1 VRRGRDCPKIM
12 WEDASVK
19 IVHLGPSVLP
29 ISYPLG
35 GAVQRRMLEMA
46 KAQSV
51 RGEKVIIYSADS
63 ESGRTNCDGVEIRS
77 IACRRRM
84 PFRDFEYLRKAL
96 EELRC
101 ESVDVL
107 HFHNLPEG
115 AAFSKA
121 IRAEKLLSFD
131 YFVFRRGKKTPV
143 FWWYRNALRQF
154 SWLLP
159 VSEYC
164 LRGYKSYWGSNGVPI
179 RILHNG
185 VNLEQFSS
193 DPASGL
199 ARKRALGIE
208 KERVILYVGR
218 VCRQKGI
225 DILIDAFQHLRQRVA
240 NVSLV
245 VAGPA
250 EQFENK
256 GHTELT
262 RRISEVGGL
271 YLGPV
276 QEKDLAA
283 TYNLCDVFVM
293 PTRSIEMFGMAALEA
308 QACGKPVVCSQ
319 HGGLPEVISP
329 KSGLFF
335 PVGNAEALADSLSQL
350 FQNTDLYRSKAEA
363 ARPNALRFA
372 WPRIIEDLETAYRGC
387 WEPQNAAAL
396 VSAL

>member
-1 VRRGRDCPKIM
+1 M
-12 WEDASVK
+12 T

-29 ISYPLG
+29 VSYPLG

-51 RGEKVIIYSADS
+51 RDEKVIIYSADS
-63 ESGRTNCDGVEIRS
+63 KSSRTNFHGVEIRS

-84 PFRDFEYLRKAL
+84 PFRDFEYLKKAL
-96 EELRC
+96 QELRC

-115 AAFSKA
+115 AAYSKS
-121 IRAEKLLSFD
+121 IRAKKFLSFD
-131 YFVFRRGKKTPV
+131 YFIFRRGKKTPL
-143 FWWYRNALRQF
+143 FWWYRNALRNF
-154 SWLLP
+154 SSLLP

-164 LRGYKSYWGSNGVPI
+164 LQGYKSYWGWNGVPI
-179 RILHNG
+179 RIIHNG
-185 VNLEQFSS
+185 VNLEQFFP

-208 KERVILYVGR
+208 KESVILYVGR
-218 VCRQKGI
+218 VCQQKGT
-225 DILIDAFQHLRQRVA
+225 DILIDAFQQLKRRIP
-240 NVSLV
+240 NVCLV

-250 EQFENK
+250 EQFGK
-256 GHTELT
+256 GSHTDLT

-276 QEKDLAA
+276 QERDLASI
-283 TYNLCDVFVM
+283 YNLCDVFVM
-293 PTRSIEMFGMAALEA
+293 PSRSVEMFGMAALEA
-308 QACGKPVVCSQ
+308 QACSKPVVCST

-335 PVGNAEALADSLSQL
+335 PVENADALADSLSQL
-350 FQNTDLYRSKAEA
+350 FQNADLYRSKAEA

-372 WPRIIEDLETAYRGC
+372 WPRIIDDLEDTYRDS
-387 WEPQNAAAL
+387 WEPAPP
-396 VSAL
+396 SGRS

>member
-1 VRRGRDCPKIM
+1 
-12 WEDASVK
+12 
-19 IVHLGPSVLP
+19 VLP

-35 GAVQRRMLEMA
+35 GAVQRRILEMA
-46 KAQSV
+46 KVQSA

-63 ESGRTNCDGVEIRS
+63 ESSRTNFHGVEIRS

-84 PFRDFEYLRKAL
+84 PFRDFEYMRKAL
-96 EELRC
+96 HELRS
-101 ESVDVL
+101 EAVDVL

-115 AAFSKA
+115 AAYSRSIHAK
-121 IRAEKLLSFD
+121 KLLSFD
-131 YFVFRRGKKTPV
+131 YFIFRRGKKTPL
-143 FWWYRNALRQF
+143 FWWYRSALQKF

-164 LRGYKSYWGSNGVPI
+164 LRGYQAYWGSSGAPI
-179 RILHNG
+179 RILYNG
-185 VNLEQFSS
+185 VNLEQFSP
-193 DPASGL
+193 DPATGQ

-208 KERVILYVGR
+208 KKRVILYVGR
-218 VCRQKGI
+218 ICRQKGT
-225 DILIDAFQHLRQRVA
+225 DLLIDAFQQLRRRFP
-240 NVSLV
+240 NVCLV

-250 EQFENK
+250 EQFGN
-256 GHTELT
+256 GSHTDLT

-293 PTRSIEMFGMAALEA
+293 PSRSIEMFGMAALEA
-308 QACGKPVVCSQ
+308 QACSKPVVCSQ

-329 KSGLFF
+329 KSGVFF

-350 FQNTDLYRSKAEA
+350 FQNADLYRSKAEA

-372 WPRIIEDLETAYRGC
+372 WPRIIDDLENTYRGC
-387 WEPQNAAAL
+387 WEPQKAAAL
-396 VSAL
+396 VSAV

>member
-1 VRRGRDCPKIM
+1 
-12 WEDASVK
+12 
-19 IVHLGPSVLP
+19 
-29 ISYPLG
+29 
-35 GAVQRRMLEMA
+35 MA
-46 KAQSV
+46 KAQSA

-63 ESGRTNCDGVEIRS
+63 EPSRINFHGVEIRS
-77 IACRRRM
+77 IACGWRT
-84 PFRDFEYLRKAL
+84 PLRDLEYLRKAL
-96 EELRC
+96 HELRS
-101 ESVDVL
+101 EPVDVL

-115 AAFSKA
+115 AAYSKA
-121 IRAEKLLSFD
+121 IHAKKFLSFD
-131 YFVFRRGKKTPV
+131 YFIFRRGKTTPL
-143 FWWYRNALRQF
+143 FWWYRSALRKF

-164 LRGYKSYWGSNGVPI
+164 LREYQAYWGSNGVPI
-179 RILHNG
+179 RTLYNG
-185 VNLEQFSS
+185 VNLEQFSP

-218 VCRQKGI
+218 VCQQKGT
-225 DILIDAFQHLRQRVA
+225 DILIDAFQRLKKRVM

-250 EQFENK
+250 DQFGNK
-256 GHTELT
+256 DQNDLT
-262 RRISEVGGL
+262 RRISEAGGL

-308 QACGKPVVCSQ
+308 QACGKPVVCSN

-335 PVGNAEALADSLSQL
+335 PVGNAERLAESLQQL
-350 FQNTDLYRSKAEA
+350 LEDAHLYKSKTEA
-363 ARPNALRFA
+363 SRPNSLRFA
-372 WPRIIEDLETAYRGC
+372 WQQIVERLAHI
-387 WEPQNAAAL
+387 
-396 VSAL
+396 

>member
-1 VRRGRDCPKIM
+1 VT
-12 WEDASVK
+12 
-19 IVHLGPSVLP
+19 IVHLGPSMLP
-29 ISYPLG
+29 ISYALG

-46 KAQSV
+46 KAQAA
-51 RGEKVIIYSADS
+51 RAEKVIIYSADS
-63 ESGRTNCDGVEIRS
+63 ESSRTDCHGVEIRS

-84 PFRDFEYLRKAL
+84 PFRDFEYMRKAL
-96 EELRC
+96 RELRF
-101 ESVDVL
+101 EPVDVL

-115 AAFSKA
+115 AAYSKS
-121 IRAEKLLSFD
+121 IRAKKFLSFD
-131 YFVFRRGKKTPV
+131 YFIFRRGKKTPL
-143 FWWYRNALRQF
+143 FWWYRNALRKF
-154 SWLLP
+154 SSLLA

-164 LRGYKSYWGSNGVPI
+164 LQGYESYWGSNGVPI

-185 VNLEQFSS
+185 VNLEQFSP

-218 VCRQKGI
+218 VCQQKGT
-225 DILIDAFQHLRQRVA
+225 DLLIDGFQHLKQRVP

-250 EQFENK
+250 EQFGNTN
-256 GHTELT
+256 HTELT

-293 PTRSIEMFGMAALEA
+293 PTRSVEMFGMAALEA
-308 QACGKPVVCSQ
+308 QACGKPVVCSN

-335 PVGNAEALADSLSQL
+335 PVGNAERLAESLRQL
-350 FQNTDLYRSKAEA
+350 LDDADLYKSKTEA
-363 ARPNALRFA
+363 SRPNALRFS
-372 WPRIIEDLETAYRGC
+372 WSRIVDHLAHI
-387 WEPQNAAAL
+387 
-396 VSAL
+396 